1 MRGMSGALF
10 TLLLAGTPGGT
21 AAPVTRAPAPDPAV
35 HRTLNAFKAA
45 RPAESELRV
54 FQLDWAGSLKEA
66 KARAVKEDRPV
77 FFVSTTQLEDAG
89 NLRGGHC

>member
-1 MRGMSGALF
+1 MRRVIGPLF
-10 TLLLAGTPGGT
+10 TLLLMGT
-21 AAPVTRAPAPDPAV
+21 ASAIAAPAPPAPAQDPGVRRA
-35 HRTLNAFKAA
+35 LDAFKSA

-54 FQLDWAGSLKEA
+54 FQLDWENSLTAA
-66 KARAVKEDRPV
+66 KARALKEDRPI